1 MAVMT
6 LSTAPRDA
14 FAASALHL
22 VWIAWISANCS
33 GNGFSTQER
42 RRFPYFLP
50 LQCRSTGS
58 ANSRWRQRRY

>member
-6 LSTAPRDA
+6 LSTASRDA

-33 GNGFSTQER
+33 GNGFFDARTSSISL
-42 RRFPYFLP
+42 FPS

>member
-6 LSTAPRDA
+6 LSTASRDA

-33 GNGFSTQER
+33 GSGFFDART
-42 RRFPYFLP
+42 Y
-50 LQCRSTGS
+50 
-58 ANSRWRQRRY
+58 

>member
-6 LSTAPRDA
+6 LSTASRDA

-33 GNGFSTQER
+33 GNGFFDARTS
-42 RRFPYFLP
+42 
-50 LQCRSTGS
+50 STGQSGLRPFYPDS
-58 ANSRWRQRRY
+58 ATKDHVG

>member
-6 LSTAPRDA
+6 LSTASRDA

-33 GNGFSTQER
+33 GSGFFDARTSSISL
-42 RRFPYFLP
+42 FPSPAMPVNRL
-50 LQCRSTGS
+50 RK
-58 ANSRWRQRRY
+58 

>member
-22 VWIAWISANCS
+22 VWIAWISTNCS
-33 GNGFSTQER
+33 GNGFFDARTSSISL
-42 RRFPYFLP
+42 FPSPAMPVNRL
-50 LQCRSTGS
+50 RK
-58 ANSRWRQRRY
+58 